1 MPNDIPNEMTNE
13 MPNETKTALIVG
25 ASRGLG
31 LAIVEELASRGW
43 RVIGTVRNPKAT
55 TPLHEAAVRSA
66 GQIQVEQLDIN
77 ESSQLQ
83 PLHDRLT
90 NGVEGRLDIVFVNAG
105 ITNNPNTP
113 IGEVPTDDFVQVMIT
128 NALSPMRVI
137 EGLDDLVAPAGL
149 IGAMTSGQGSIANNT
164 TGSREVYRGSKAAL
178 NQFMRSYAVRQ
189 SDTDRALLVMAPG
202 WIKTDLGGDE
212 APFTMAEN
220 VPKIVD
226 VMLAKGSVP
235 GLEYLDFRGD
245 TVPW

>member
-1 MPNDIPNEMTNE
+1 
-13 MPNETKTALIVG
+13 MPNELPNQMTNQLTNQSKTALIVG

-31 LAIVEELASRGW
+31 LAIVQELASRGW
-43 RVIGTVRNPKAT
+43 RVIGTVRNPEPT
-55 TPLHEAAVRSA
+55 TPLHETAARSA
-66 GQIQVEQLDIN
+66 GQIRVEQLDIN
-77 ESSQLQ
+77 EPSQLQ

-90 NGVEGRLDIVFVNAG
+90 NESDGGLDMVFVNAG

-113 IGEVPTDDFVQVMIT
+113 IGEVPTDDYVQVMIT

-137 EGLDDLVAPAGL
+137 EALDDLVVPDGL

-189 SDTDRALLVMAPG
+189 SATDRALLVMAPG

-226 VMLAKGSVP
+226 VMLAKRSVP